1 MYRGGAGGFTFYV
14 RGGEQVI
21 RQRKNNS
28 NYGDTASRTYAQMIR
43 RIRWGNIVNIFKSIK
58 SWQKKAYDSK
68 LAGQTDYNWFMK
80 LNVNKAIV
88 GTSKEMNEAGC
99 AIVEG
104 YQVSVG
110 SLPPINNSV
119 AGSGTNYVTDI
130 VLTNAITSST
140 TVGQLATDILNNNP
154 QFEEG
159 DNIAFVFFRNWL
171 TSRTEW
177 PYAASV
183 YTEITLD
190 KASTKL
196 VSAIVNLGSRLSKST
211 GNFLQASYTTTGL
224 YDVTH
229 EVGFV
234 AIHTRKT
241 ASMLAVS
248 SQDIIISDNSLITQF
263 SGADWDNQ
271 CIATYGLTE
280 EVPLDPSFPEGSISG
295 VTANGAAIQ
304 SGAVLQ
310 GSQIIRVSGSNLSS
324 ANCKFVFNGVEYTP
338 LGTGDGYL
346 EYILTDNGTARISL
360 NGRPYMNFRVEGVV
374 VPSDLGGGVFMAQ
387 TDQTASSAGSVVH
400 RVDYDSPL
408 CMQYP
413 YKVDSFYV
421 NYRMQYNVGGSFD
434 IDDLAFVNCATNA
447 TPTIASGRVNINAA
461 VTDASQVA
469 YVTYQG
475 FIIAVFNYQ

>member
-1 MYRGGAGGFTFYV
+1 MYKGGAGGYTFYV

-43 RIRWGNIVNIFKSIK
+43 RIRWGNLVNIFKSIK
-58 SWQKKAYDSK
+58 TWQKKAYDSK

-119 AGSGTNYVTDI
+119 AGSGNNYVTDI
-130 VLTNAITSST
+130 VLSNAITSST
-140 TVGQLATDILNNNP
+140 TIGQLATDILTNNP
-154 QFEEG
+154 QFAEG

-183 YTEITLD
+183 YAEITLD
-190 KASTKL
+190 TASTKL

-241 ASMLAVS
+241 ASQLAVS
-248 SQDIIISDNSLITQF
+248 SQDIIISDESLINQY
-263 SGADWDNQ
+263 SGQQWDEQ
-271 CIATYGLTE
+271 CIASYGLSD
-280 EVPLDPSFPEGSISG
+280 EVPLDPSFPEGTISS
-295 VTANGAAIQ
+295 VTANGTPVSNA
-304 SGAVLQ
+304 STLT
-310 GSQIIRVSGSNLSS
+310 GSQQVRVSGQGISTSNVKL
-324 ANCKFVFNGVEYTP
+324 VFEGVEYTP
-338 LGTGDGYL
+338 LGRGDGYMD
-346 EYILTDNGTARISL
+346 YTLTDNGTAQIWL
-360 NGRPYMNFRVEGVV
+360 NGSLYMTFSVNGVV
-374 VPSDLGGGVFMAQ
+374 RPEEMSGRVFAYQIAATTGADGVNLQA
-387 TDQTASSAGSVVH
+387 TSN
-400 RVDYDSPL
+400 YCL
-408 CMQYP
+408 NYP
-413 YKVDSFYV
+413 YKVTQELPYF
-421 NYRMQYNVGGSFD
+421 
-434 IDDLAFVNCATNA
+434 L
-447 TPTIASGRVNINAA
+447 VNIMCAEGETIDVDDITVENGTDRRSSVGEDRTYIYVDAA
-461 VTDASQVA
+461 DSSQPVVIR
-469 YVTYQG
+469 YKG
-475 FIIAVFNYQ
+475 FIVFVGNY

>member
-1 MYRGGAGGFTFYV
+1 MYKGGAGGYTFYV

-43 RIRWGNIVNIFKSIK
+43 RIRWGNLVNIFKSIK
-58 SWQKKAYDSK
+58 TWQKKAYDSK

-99 AIVEG
+99 AVVEG

-130 VLTNAITSST
+130 VLSNAITGST
-140 TVGQLATDILNNNP
+140 TIGQLSTDILNNNP
-154 QFEEG
+154 QFVEG

-190 KASTKL
+190 TASTKL

-211 GNFLQASYTTTGL
+211 GNFLQASYSTTGL

-263 SGADWDNQ
+263 SGAQWDNQ
-271 CIATYGLTE
+271 CINSYGLTD
-280 EVPLDPSFPEGSISG
+280 EVPLDPSFPEGSITS
-295 VTANGAAIQ
+295 VTANGADVAQ
-304 SGAVLQ
+304 GETLQ
-310 GSQIIRVSGSNLSS
+310 GSQILRVNGVNLSS
-324 ANCKFVFNGVEYTP
+324 GNVKVLFNNIEYTP
-338 LGTGDGYL
+338 LGSGETYL
-346 EYILTDNGTARISL
+346 EYVIGDNGSVRILL
-360 NGRPYMNFRVEGVV
+360 NDRLYMNFAVDGITVPEPLPTRFAVRLRKSSSVYKDELIVSGVNCVNYPHMVDDEYPTILVQLGSNGLPFSDADDSHYTVENGTFTVSSASGSNITALILTPTDPAQVV
-374 VPSDLGGGVFMAQ
+374 VA
-387 TDQTASSAGSVVH
+387 
-400 RVDYDSPL
+400 R
-408 CMQYP
+408 
-413 YKVDSFYV
+413 
-421 NYRMQYNVGGSFD
+421 
-434 IDDLAFVNCATNA
+434 
-447 TPTIASGRVNINAA
+447 
-461 VTDASQVA
+461 
-469 YVTYQG
+469 YQG
-475 FIIAVFNYQ
+475 FIIFVGNYQ